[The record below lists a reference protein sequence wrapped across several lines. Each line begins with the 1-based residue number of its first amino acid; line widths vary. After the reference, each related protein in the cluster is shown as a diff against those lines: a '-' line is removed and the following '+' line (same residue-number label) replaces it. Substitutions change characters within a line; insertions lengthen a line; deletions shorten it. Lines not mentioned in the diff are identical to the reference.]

1 MKVSDF
7 KTEEQLRKMNVADI
21 KKHVREFNDHF
32 SLKGYSKLKKDQLIS
47 VILTAQTRI
56 KNAVPKAEPQEPK
69 VKGNEKKKERVIKEY
84 KRVLALLGSFK
95 IKNMDDDKKERALT
109 ALEEQKDKVVAVKA
123 FTPELEKLY
132 KRQEKRFM
140 S

>member
-7 KTEEQLRKMNVADI
+7 KTEEQLKKMKVPEI
-21 KKHVREFNDHF
+21 KAHVREFNEHF
-32 SLKGYSKLKKDQLIS
+32 GVKGYSKLKKDQLIN

-56 KNAVPKAEPQEPK
+56 KNAVTQAEPQEPK
-69 VKGNEKKKERVIKEY
+69 VKGKELKKDRVVKEY

-95 IKNMDDDKKERALT
+95 VKNMDDDKKERALT